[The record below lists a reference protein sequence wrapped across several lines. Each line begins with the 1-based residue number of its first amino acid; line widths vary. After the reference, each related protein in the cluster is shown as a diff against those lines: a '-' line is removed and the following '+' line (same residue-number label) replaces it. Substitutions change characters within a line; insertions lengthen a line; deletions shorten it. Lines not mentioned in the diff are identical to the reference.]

1 MKPEEFAQLIRTK
14 YPNGVASDGTLY
26 TDMDDQEL
34 TRRVVEKYPVY
45 KKQVQIDGGLIGS
58 PIGAV
63 KEFATGVAGSLK
75 ERGGEVVEE
84 LRKIR
89 SGERV
94 GQPIDRSVVR
104 IAGAGAGAVSDI
116 GFETIKLLAPKFV
129 EDFVSK
135 AGEKVAET
143 EVVQAFAEKY
153 TELQEKHPEAM
164 KDIENII
171 DIAALIPIGKGAQTG
186 VKTAEKGIQKVSKV
200 TGEAIEATRMARI
213 ARAGE
218 EIDDIVGKI
227 VQGKKKD
234 ISKAKKALSYLDT
247 SDVKTYADLRTKLDD
262 GIEALA
268 KKVDDTLEVSGNEV
282 GLLKSRQLQTVTEV
296 GKTKVKQNFVNDAI
310 KQLDE
315 LYTKIKDAQ
324 NKARI
329 GELKTK
335 LSKEGLTLKE
345 LNDLAREYNTAF
357 SNKGF
362 SKTGEA
368 LTSINAQAFE
378 NTRKGIKNVVRS
390 KIPDDVTKMLDQR
403 MSEMLNTRRLVA
415 KMEERVNSLY
425 QRVKKRGV
433 MENIARKTAGVVD
446 AATFGTVSG
455 FISRMLPSNVGL
467 KVMNSI
473 DLEKALTKR
482 LAKFNKLLKVTNDE
496 ALTDGIVEILKETSR

>member
-1 MKPEEFAQLIRTK
+1 MKPEEFAQQIRNK
-14 YPNGVASDGTLY
+14 YPNGVSSDGIPY
-26 TDMDDQEL
+26 AEMEDEEL
-34 TRRVVEKYPVY
+34 TRRVLKKYPTY
-45 KKQVQIDGGLIGS
+45 QSQVQMEG
-58 PIGAV
+58 PIE
-63 KEFATGVAGSLK
+63 EFISGVGESLK
-75 ERGGEVVEE
+75 ERGGEVVSEV
-84 LRKIR
+84 K
-89 SGERV
+89 
-94 GQPIDRSVVR
+94 SVVTGEKAFTPR
-104 IAGAGAGAVSDI
+104 TQLRVAGAAAGAVSDV
-116 GFETIKLLAPKFV
+116 GFEAIKLLAPKFV
-129 EDFVSK
+129 EDLVSK
-135 AGEKVAET
+135 AGEKVADT
-143 EVVQAFAEKY
+143 EVAQAFAEKY
-153 TELQEKHPEAM
+153 TELQEKYPEAM

-171 DIAALIPIGKGAQTG
+171 DIAALVPIGKGAEVG
-186 VKTAEKGIQKVSKV
+186 IKTTEKGIQKISKV
-200 TGEAIEATRMARI
+200 TGEAIEASRVARI
-213 ARAGE
+213 TKAGG

-227 VQGKKKD
+227 VQGKTKD

-247 SDVKTYADLRTKLDD
+247 TGVKTYSDLRTKLDD

-268 KKVDDTLEVSGNEV
+268 KKVDDTLEASGDEV
-282 GLLKSRQLQTVTEV
+282 GLLKSKQLGTVTEV
-296 GKTKVKQNFVNDAI
+296 GKTKVKQNFVNDAV

-315 LYTKIKDAQ
+315 LYTKIKDAP

-362 SKTGEA
+362 SKIGEA

-403 MSEMLNTRRLVA
+403 MSEMYNTRRLVSN
-415 KMEERVNSLY
+415 MEEKVNSLY
-425 QRVKKRGV
+425 QKAKKRGV
-433 MENIARKTAGVVD
+433 MENIARKAADVVD

-455 FISRMLPSNVGL
+455 FVSRMLPSNVGL

-482 LAKFNKLLKVTNDE
+482 LAKLNKLLKVTNGKT
-496 ALTDGIVEILKETSR
+496 LTNGIVEILKETSR